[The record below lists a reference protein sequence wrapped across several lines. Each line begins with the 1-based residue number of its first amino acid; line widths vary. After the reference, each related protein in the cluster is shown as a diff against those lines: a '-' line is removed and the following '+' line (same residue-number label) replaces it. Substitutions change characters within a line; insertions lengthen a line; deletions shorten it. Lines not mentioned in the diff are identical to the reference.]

1 MAKKD
6 TKMEHTLIFHS
17 IDVGKRIQKVV
28 DFKSSPLSLSHS
40 QASALLVID
49 SQNEITQK
57 ELASKLRL
65 EPATI
70 VSLIDELE
78 RLKLVRRASAN
89 GDRRKYNI
97 ALTEAGKNKIKL
109 IKVKA
114 IQLDN
119 FLKNKL
125 SKQELTTLHSIL
137 SKLTIALSE
146 WKGGEK

>member
-1 MAKKD
+1 
-6 TKMEHTLIFHS
+6 MEHTLIFHS
-17 IDVGKRIQKVV
+17 IDVGKRIQKVI
-28 DFKSSPLSLSHS
+28 DFKCPPLSLSHS

-49 SQNEITQK
+49 SQREITQK

-70 VSLIDELE
+70 VTLIDELE
-78 RLKLVRRASAN
+78 RLKLVQRVTNA
-89 GDRRKYNI
+89 DRRKYNI
-97 ALTEAGKNKIKL
+97 ALTTAGKDKIKQ
-109 IKVKA
+109 IKAKTN
-114 IQLDN
+114 QLDS

-125 SKQELTTLHSIL
+125 SKQELANLHSIL

>member
-1 MAKKD
+1 
-6 TKMEHTLIFHS
+6 MEHTLIFHS
-17 IDVGKRIQKVV
+17 IDVAKRIQKVI
-28 DFKSSPLSLSHS
+28 DFKCPPLSLSHS

-49 SQNEITQK
+49 SQKEITQK

-70 VSLIDELE
+70 VTLIDELE
-78 RLKLVRRASAN
+78 RLKLVQRVTNA
-89 GDRRKYNI
+89 DRRKYNI
-97 ALTEAGKNKIKL
+97 ALTTAGKDKIKQ
-109 IKVKA
+109 IKAKTN
-114 IQLDN
+114 QLDS

-125 SKQELTTLHSIL
+125 SKQELANLHSIL